1 MSIQIH
7 VNETITKQ
15 RLGKNPGRYQLTMFF
30 QIANVLSN
38 SVFFELVIFI
48 CIAQFTP
55 CDTHAFTCKKLFIF
69 DLFSETFTVYLKLLF
84 DLTCL
89 YMHILIY
96 NKHSCS
102 RKHETFLRY
111 CLQL

>member
-69 DLFSETFTVYLKLLF
+69 DLFSETFTVYLKLFF

-89 YMHILIY
+89 HAYL
-96 NKHSCS
+96 NLK
-102 RKHETFLRY
+102 
-111 CLQL
+111 